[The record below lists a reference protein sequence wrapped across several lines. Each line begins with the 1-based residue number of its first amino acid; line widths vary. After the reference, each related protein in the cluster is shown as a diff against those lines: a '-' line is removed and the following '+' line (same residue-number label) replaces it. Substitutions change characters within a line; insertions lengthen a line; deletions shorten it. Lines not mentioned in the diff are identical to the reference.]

1 MQTIHVNYSI
11 TVSDFR
17 KATYYGLF
25 LRHRR
30 ALQIMFLVLGVS
42 ILYAI
47 GGALGLGTVNYL
59 VFFLALAYLIWG
71 IFLFAGAEK
80 GIRQYLASPHNTLG
94 CDYDVTIDAH
104 RIRICIPSH
113 KGDSSFLITKLA
125 CVYELSSMY
134 LLYVNTQEVYLLPK
148 RALTA
153 EQVSELRALL
163 QTRKKA
169 KPTSRSASP
178 FVAFTNFHLLPQI
191 LFRQALMGNH
201 SLSRQMSASI
211 SLVIL
216 SSISRIKS

>member
-104 RIRICIPSH
+104 HIRVCIPSH

-163 QTRKKA
+163 RETIGERFGTR
-169 KPTSRSASP
+169 
-178 FVAFTNFHLLPQI
+178 FTK
-191 LFRQALMGNH
+191 R
-201 SLSRQMSASI
+201 
-211 SLVIL
+211 
-216 SSISRIKS
+216 

>member
-59 VFFLALAYLIWG
+59 VFFLAL
-71 IFLFAGAEK
+71 GAEK

-104 RIRICIPSH
+104 RIRICIPSR

-191 LFRQALMGNH
+191 FFRQALMGNH
-201 SLSRQMSASI
+201 SQSRQMSASI
-211 SLVIL
+211 SLVIF

>member
-80 GIRQYLASPHNTLG
+80 GIRQYLASPPNTLG

-148 RALTA
+148 RDSRAGQRA
-153 EQVSELRALL
+153 ARCCKRGKRRSRPAGQLRL
-163 QTRKKA
+163 
-169 KPTSRSASP
+169 S
-178 FVAFTNFHLLPQI
+178 
-191 LFRQALMGNH
+191 
-201 SLSRQMSASI
+201 SLSQIFTCCRRY
-211 SLVIL
+211 
-216 SSISRIKS
+216 SSGRR

>member
-153 EQVSELRALL
+153 E
-163 QTRKKA
+163 
-169 KPTSRSASP
+169 RSASCARCCKRGKRRSRP
-178 FVAFTNFHLLPQI
+178 AGQLRLS
-191 LFRQALMGNH
+191 
-201 SLSRQMSASI
+201 SLSQFFTCCRRY
-211 SLVIL
+211 
-216 SSISRIKS
+216 SSGRR

>member
-80 GIRQYLASPHNTLG
+80 GIRQHIAQVCNLPARCCKRGKRRSQPAGQL
-94 CDYDVTIDAH
+94 
-104 RIRICIPSH
+104 R
-113 KGDSSFLITKLA
+113 
-125 CVYELSSMY
+125 LSS
-134 LLYVNTQEVYLLPK
+134 LSLI
-148 RALTA
+148 
-153 EQVSELRALL
+153 
-163 QTRKKA
+163 
-169 KPTSRSASP
+169 
-178 FVAFTNFHLLPQI
+178 FTCC
-191 LFRQALMGNH
+191 R
-201 SLSRQMSASI
+201 RY
-211 SLVIL
+211 
-216 SSISRIKS
+216 SSGRR

>member
-80 GIRQYLASPHNTLG
+80 GIRQHIAQVCN
-94 CDYDVTIDAH
+94 
-104 RIRICIPSH
+104 
-113 KGDSSFLITKLA
+113 
-125 CVYELSSMY
+125 
-134 LLYVNTQEVYLLPK
+134 LP
-148 RALTA
+148 
-153 EQVSELRALL
+153 ALL

-191 LFRQALMGNH
+191 FFRQALMGNH
-201 SLSRQMSASI
+201 SQSRQMSASI
-211 SLVIL
+211 SLVIF

>member
-104 RIRICIPSH
+104 HIRVCIPSR
-113 KGDSSFLITKLA
+113 KGDSSFFITKLA

-148 RALTA
+148 ARSYSRAGQRAARAAARNDRRTVWHPLCKALKAANLISRSRET
-153 EQVSELRALL
+153 QVSRLL
-163 QTRKKA
+163 FDCFFVSYF
-169 KPTSRSASP
+169 TSA
-178 FVAFTNFHLLPQI
+178 
-191 LFRQALMGNH
+191 
-201 SLSRQMSASI
+201 
-211 SLVIL
+211 
-216 SSISRIKS
+216 

>member
-80 GIRQYLASPHNTLG
+80 GIRQYLASPHSTLG

-113 KGDSSFLITKLA
+113 KDDSSFLITKLA

-178 FVAFTNFHLLPQI
+178 FVAFTNFTCC
-191 LFRQALMGNH
+191 R
-201 SLSRQMSASI
+201 RY
-211 SLVIL
+211 
-216 SSISRIKS
+216 SSGRR